1 MSIFMFV
8 NVRLIAVRHYNL
20 RFQKLL
26 WPNINRLGV
35 GKAVVTGRQLIIEL
49 QQLSVRAVFTG
60 GPDVADASL
69 AGNT

>member
-8 NVRLIAVRHYNL
+8 NVRLIAMRRCNL

-26 WPNINRLGV
+26 WPTNNRLGV
-35 GKAVVTGRQLIIEL
+35 GKAVVTGPQLIIEL
-49 QQLSVRAVFTG
+49 QQLRIRAVLTG

>member
-8 NVRLIAVRHYNL
+8 NVRLIAMRRCNL

-35 GKAVVTGRQLIIEL
+35 GKAVVQ
-49 QQLSVRAVFTG
+49 G
-60 GPDVADASL
+60 GS
-69 AGNT
+69 